1 MDKSMASSTVIF
13 AIFTIILAITRT
25 SMAFPLFLR
34 AFGSGAYPLE
44 QPTLAQRNSLE
55 EQRNAIQSQPFLIK
69 TSELSDPEIGDG
81 QLESPAATSNEQP
94 VGTASIRPF
103 QFSHLHN
110 LSSPKMS
117 SHNKEDKDHPS
128 KQQFHSWHM
137 LIRPGMSPPTT
148 YSKRVSEREINS
160 LLKNTW
166 VG

>member
-13 AIFTIILAITRT
+13 AIFTIILTITRT
-25 SMAFPLFLR
+25 SIAFPLFLR

-44 QPTLAQRNSLE
+44 QPTLALRNPLE
-55 EQRNAIQSQPFLIK
+55 EERNAIQSQPFLIK
-69 TSELSDPEIGDG
+69 TSELSDPEAMDG

-94 VGTASIRPF
+94 VATASIRPF

-110 LSSPKMS
+110 LPKMS
-117 SHNKEDKDHPS
+117 NHNKEDKDHPT